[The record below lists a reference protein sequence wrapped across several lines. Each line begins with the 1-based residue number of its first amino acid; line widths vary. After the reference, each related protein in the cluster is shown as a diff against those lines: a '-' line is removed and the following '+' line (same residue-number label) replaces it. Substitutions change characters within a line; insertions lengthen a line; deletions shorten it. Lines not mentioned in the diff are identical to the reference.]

1 MQVDRAWM
9 KEQLSRI
16 KYQSR
21 MKIHLYPF
29 DTDSEQNYRSIY
41 ILCHH
46 KLHNPLFFLLL
57 YSIKYIYSAVSF
69 GSKNPQW
76 TDKQSDISFPIMTS
90 YIVTRGRLAYTYISL
105 YDSLPYKLF
114 SFLSFPL
121 YSSQYTLELLHSFI
135 V

>member
-29 DTDSEQNYRSIY
+29 DTDSEQNYRSIC

-57 YSIKYIYSAVSF
+57 HSIKYIYSAVSF

-90 YIVTRGRLAYTYISL
+90 YTITRGRLVIHIFHCTIL
-105 YDSLPYKLF
+105 CHINC
-114 SFLSFPL
+114 FLSYRFL
-121 YSSQYTLELLHSFI
+121 CTVHNTHLNYFIHS
-135 V
+135 